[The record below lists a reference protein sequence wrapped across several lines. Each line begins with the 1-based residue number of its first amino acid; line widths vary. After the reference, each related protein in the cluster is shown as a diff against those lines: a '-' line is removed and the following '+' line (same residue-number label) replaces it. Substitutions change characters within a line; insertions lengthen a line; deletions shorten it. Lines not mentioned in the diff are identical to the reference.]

1 MYTCTENY
9 LSGKQQ
15 ELAID
20 SGSSKKIQKE
30 CLCPL
35 VGLIKTKGYPDVV
48 QRFLV
53 NGTW

>member
-20 SGSSKKIQKE
+20 SGSSKKNVFALWLGWLK
-30 CLCPL
+30 
-35 VGLIKTKGYPDVV
+35 
-48 QRFLV
+48 QRATLMLFSDF
-53 NGTW
+53 